1 MVNWALFR
9 HAPVEFERFDQSV
22 CVCVCVCVCLCACV
36 SVCLCACVCVCVFIT
51 IINFVTADAPAY
63 NLASIRLV
71 QA

>member
-9 HAPVEFERFDQSV
+9 HVPVEFKRFDQSV
-22 CVCVCVCVCLCACV
+22 CVFVCVCVCAEINI
-36 SVCLCACVCVCVFIT
+36 AT